1 MAPITKIQKKVKS
14 AEEDS
19 LKAEEL
25 SSSSYSGSDS
35 NNGSDSKQFARVNRV
50 VLDKNSDEYKKR
62 RERNNMAV
70 KKSRTKSKIRTQQT
84 LERVNQLKQENE
96 MLETKIKILTKE
108 LNFLK
113 DLFLAHAGTAHGGQ
127 LNDVDFSF
135 LTNGSAVEA
144 SHDHKVPSNETLMQ
158 LSSHIDADDDD
169 SDAA

>member
-1 MAPITKIQKKVKS
+1 MAPINKIPKKLRTI
-14 AEEDS
+14 EDES
-19 LKAEEL
+19 LKAEDL

-50 VLDKNSDEYKKR
+50 VLDKNSEEYKKR

-84 LERVNQLKQENE
+84 LERVNQLKSENE

-113 DLFLAHAGTAHGGQ
+113 DLFLAHAGSSHGGHI
-127 LNDVDFSF
+127 NDVDFTF
-135 LTNGSAVEA
+135 LTNGSAVDGQL
-144 SHDHKVPSNETLMQ
+144 DHKVPSNEVLQ

-169 SDAA
+169 SDAN